1 MLLKH
6 RKIFLIVSLFFISLC
21 AFSQNKTDENKNKQG
36 HWVFT
41 NKTKNLPGYKSDQI
55 VEEGNYENNRKVGI
69 WTFYF
74 NNRKVKHKLNYINNK
89 PNGAAI
95 FYYKNGKIR
104 EKGTWKN
111 NRWIGLY
118 EMYYPNGNLKNKFN
132 YNNQG
137 QKNGA
142 QFFFHENGNLMIS
155 GTWNNGNASDDLH
168 EYNEN
173 GIANTERYKAGP
185 PISIGS
191 DTVNELDPTS
201 DTVSNK
207 VVVIKKKKTNTDISL
222 FEGNG
227 YQEFKD
233 RKGRNIRVGTFK
245 NGYLFEG
252 KTFEYDKKGKISIT
266 QIIKNGKIT
275 KIIDHSTLK

>member
-173 GIANTERYKAGP
+173 GIANTERYEAGP

-233 RKGRNIRVGTFK
+233 RKGRNIRVCTFK